1 MAWCLCACGWLK
13 EVTPQY
19 GDTITSVIHL
29 QRPARWD
36 GTAAVARMEEI
47 PAVRMRPAEA
57 PSAVTPQLSTACRR
71 LKDRSPNIFSTGH
84 AVPIL
89 RI

>member
-1 MAWCLCACGWLK
+1 MAWDLCACAWLK

-29 QRPARWD
+29 HRSARWD
-36 GTAAVARMEEI
+36 GPAAVARMEEI

-57 PSAVTPQLSTACRR
+57 LSAVAAPA
-71 LKDRSPNIFSTGH
+71 
-84 AVPIL
+84 
-89 RI
+89 